1 MEYFRVFAA
10 KQGIELYLNTGMLLT
25 RVATPKKLRT
35 IASQYTGKPYKASRA
50 GLEAALADL
59 LTVLDY
65 LEDQQQAEQF

>member
-10 KQGIELYLNTGMLLT
+10 KQGIELYLKTGMLLT

-59 LTVLDY
+59 RTLLDNFKA
-65 LEDQQQAEQF
+65 QQVEQV

>member
-1 MEYFRVFAA
+1 
-10 KQGIELYLNTGMLLT
+10 MLLT

-59 LTVLDY
+59 KELLDNFK
-65 LEDQQQAEQF
+65 AEQVEQV

>member
-1 MEYFRVFAA
+1 MEYFRVFTA
-10 KQGIELYLNTGMLLT
+10 KQGIELYLKTGMLLT

-59 LTVLDY
+59 KELLDNFK
-65 LEDQQQAEQF
+65 AEQVEQV

>member
-1 MEYFRVFAA
+1 MEYFRAFSA
-10 KQGIELYLNTGMLLT
+10 KQGIELYLKTGMLLT

-59 LTVLDY
+59 KELLDNFK
-65 LEDQQQAEQF
+65 AEQVEQV

>member
-10 KQGIELYLNTGMLLT
+10 KQGIELYLKTGMLLT

-50 GLEAALADL
+50 GLESALADL
-59 LTVLDY
+59 KILLDNFK
-65 LEDQQQAEQF
+65 AEQVEQV

>member
-10 KQGIELYLNTGMLLT
+10 KQGIELYLKTGMLLT

-50 GLEAALADL
+50 GLESALADL
-59 LTVLDY
+59 KTLLDNFK
-65 LEDQQQAEQF
+65 AEQVEQV

>member
-10 KQGIELYLNTGMLLT
+10 KQGIELYLKTGMLLT

-59 LTVLDY
+59 KELLDNFK
-65 LEDQQQAEQF
+65 AEQVEQV

>member
-1 MEYFRVFAA
+1 MEYFRVFTA
-10 KQGIELYLNTGMLLT
+10 KQGIELYLKTGMLLT

-59 LTVLDY
+59 RTLLDNFKA
-65 LEDQQQAEQF
+65 QQVEQV

>member
-10 KQGIELYLNTGMLLT
+10 KQGIELYLKTGMLLT

-59 LTVLDY
+59 KELLDNFKT
-65 LEDQQQAEQF
+65 EKFEQV

>member
-10 KQGIELYLNTGMLLT
+10 KQGIELYLKTGMLLT

-50 GLEAALADL
+50 GLESALADL
-59 LTVLDY
+59 KELLDNFK
-65 LEDQQQAEQF
+65 AEQVEQV